1 MEISCV
7 CQNAN
12 SVAHSLDRYARQ
24 VDDDFVW
31 IEESPPSTLEALYL
45 DSLSINE

>member
-7 CQNAN
+7 RQNAN

-31 IEESPPSTLEALYL
+31 IEESPASALEALYL